1 MLATEPLL
9 SSARVGFASRGSAD
23 PLRTVRG
30 ATTFA
35 NDGRGDATGI
45 SAGYFRAVL
54 SAVAAFPLSVG
65 CAPAFNTLAFCSVFA
80 AQASNLCFG
89 GAAFNRAWL
98 LAVGRAEA
106 SGGDCVYFL
115 LLLPLSTLHFSFS
128 FQATTICS
136 IRALLQ
142 TRNNRRC
149 CQHRTPHPPCQ
160 WNRLFMSTSA
170 LYNTL
175 SHSRSHM

>member
-80 AQASNLCFG
+80 AQASYLCFG

-98 LAVGRAEA
+98 LAVGR
-106 SGGDCVYFL
+106 V
-115 LLLPLSTLHFSFS
+115 PLSTLHFSFS

>member
-35 NDGRGDATGI
+35 NDGRSDATGI

-80 AQASNLCFG
+80 AQASYLCFG

-106 SGGDCVYFL
+106 SGGDRVG
-115 LLLPLSTLHFSFS
+115 
-128 FQATTICS
+128 AS
-136 IRALLQ
+136 I
-142 TRNNRRC
+142 
-149 CQHRTPHPPCQ
+149 H
-160 WNRLFMSTSA
+160 
-170 LYNTL
+170 
-175 SHSRSHM
+175 